1 MSDTVEPV
9 PKKRKQPPFIEAELY
24 IMVTEV
30 AKGKAV
36 IVGSFSEMGVTRN
49 LRDAAW
55 QEVTAAMGSVS
66 PIQRLWKDVRKFQG
80 LSL

>member
-1 MSDTVEPV
+1 MMEPV
-9 PKKRKQPPFIEAELY
+9 AKKRKQPPFIEAELY